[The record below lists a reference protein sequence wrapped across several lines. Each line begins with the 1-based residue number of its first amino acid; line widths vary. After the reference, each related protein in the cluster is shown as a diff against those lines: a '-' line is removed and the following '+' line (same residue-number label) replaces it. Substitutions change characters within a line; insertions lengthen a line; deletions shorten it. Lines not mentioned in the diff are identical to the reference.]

1 MQKLNLMKCERHG
14 SPALSPISQIDNIIL
29 NHFWG
34 HVPEHNMGIAFLWV
48 HQLDNVK
55 VIASMHNVEILIHD
69 KE

>member
-1 MQKLNLMKCERHG
+1 MF
-14 SPALSPISQIDNIIL
+14 L

-34 HVPEHNMGIAFLWV
+34 HVPEHNMGIEFLWV